1 MTVDTRHNRVARLS
15 REEHFIAMAE
25 RSYPSSGNEIF
36 VTNEDLDISQD
47 VRDVLEHQAR
57 VLLESEAAL
66 DELDQATTAA
76 SEEEQLEE
84 ELFEKIVTKVGI
96 ASELEALNRLYQSR
110 ADRHQQI
117 LDRYWQEK
125 AR

>member
-1 MTVDTRHNRVARLS
+1 
-15 REEHFIAMAE
+15 MAE

-84 ELFEKIVTKVGI
+84 EQLEEELFEKIVTKVDI
-96 ASELEALNRLYQSR
+96 ASELETLNRLYQSR